1 MLNKI
6 HSSKNFLIIVLFFL
20 LLQTNLGFG
29 QSTANYTFS
38 TVNTGSLENMSSG
51 TTDLLATGSYR
62 DDAAS
67 TVTNIGFDF
76 VFMGSMYNQFSINSN
91 GQMRLGSTVITQNPI
106 FGAASNIPY
115 IIPISH
121 DNAILST
128 GKVHYKIIGSTPNRK
143 LIVEWKDLRIPA
155 GSTGAASLIQ
165 VILNETTGVIEY
177 KYGRMFNN
185 STSSITSYVYI
196 SSSSGLNNNGTV
208 SAITTTPA
216 YGTTSTQTSNTFASN
231 ANITNLNSAA
241 DGSRRV
247 FTFTPAATIPNT
259 PLNLTYTNLS
269 QSNITLNWTDNATNE
284 AKYNIQSST
293 DGINYNTLVTLSAN
307 STSYSIS
314 GLTANTTYYF
324 RIYACSEG
332 RVSSALSGSQATC
345 LAQPTLSSATL
356 INTSGFTASWGTIAG
371 ATSYSLEVSEN
382 SSFSSYV
389 SGYPKNV
396 GNVTSYAITGLTSG
410 TTYYYR
416 VTAIGG
422 GCNSVVSS
430 SNNTTLTCAAPTIL
444 ASSITL
450 IPAVNTISGSFMNGS
465 MVSPSGYM
473 VVRTTTNVQP
483 SPINGTTYTTGA
495 NAIGYIEYVGSSVSS
510 WNSIGLNAST
520 TYYYWIF
527 SYNNTNC
534 QNGPVYSTTAT
545 NASVTTNAC
554 MAYSGTISVG
564 PTGTFKTITTALSSL
579 QSCSYTGDIILELQ
593 PTYTSTSEVYPI
605 NFTSALNTNASKTI
619 TIRPT
624 SGVTGLTIES
634 NDINK
639 TFNFEGCQYIKI
651 DGRPG
656 GIGTNKELIISNT
669 NTVGSAIHFIN
680 DASNNTFKYCKIKST
695 NVSNTSGTIV
705 FGTSTLTSGN
715 DNNAIEYCDIYDG
728 SSTPK
733 NAIYA
738 KGTMNKDNNNNTI
751 ANCNIYNFFNAT
763 ADHCGIKVE
772 DYNSDWTINNNSFYE
787 TTTRDITSSGIEWNA
802 ISLNHALISN
812 FTINNN
818 YIGGQSANC
827 GGSAMTITG
836 SGVIRAIKLMNVS
849 PTNACN
855 VNGNTFKNIS
865 FTTSSNSTVHSLIF
879 INTGSANIGSTS
891 GNTLGDATNPIN
903 FTYSGTLSTGIYA
916 AISLGNTGTL
926 GSINISNNLVN
937 NLNVNNSSTGN
948 IIFRGISLSGSA
960 TSLTVSKNNIFNLT
974 HLYSGGTATNIAGI
988 YSNSTTNNARIE
1000 KNFIYNLNLNT
1011 TNIATSYIYG
1021 IQLSNS
1027 NTTICSNNM
1036 VRLGYKADGSQIT
1049 IGYKINGIY
1058 ENTGYNTIANNSIY
1072 IGGTISSGGSDNTF
1086 ALNASTTVNTRIY
1099 QNNILVNQRTGGTS
1113 GIHAAIYLGG
1123 TSGLTCDYNIYHTV
1137 CSGNNYLAQISG
1149 NHLTLQSLRYTI
1161 RAVNGDLHSAFANPN
1176 FVNPTAL
1183 TPDLHVTGTTPAE
1196 ASGIAIANIT
1206 DDYDGD
1212 LRSSNS
1218 PTDIGADAGNYTAN
1232 DKFTPNISYTPFTNG
1247 AGTCNRTLTA
1257 TITDIGTGI
1266 STTNKPCILYKK
1278 NTTGS
1283 WNIAEGTLASGNE
1296 FNGTWSFVIDYT
1308 PILPF
1313 VSGDKI
1319 YYYVVAQDN
1328 ATTPN
1333 TWYTAFDATTPLH
1346 SNVATQTT
1354 PPADISTNNFTIVPT
1369 YAGTYNIPNA
1379 TYTTL
1384 TANAATG
1391 FFKAL
1396 NEGVVTGNITVNLV
1410 SDITENGAIALN
1422 QWIEDCGTGFTLTIQ
1437 SSGGTRIINGTLAS
1451 PTPLV
1456 KINRADNVTINGV
1469 NIANN
1474 GTAPAIEITD
1484 GSKNILITNCDIKS
1498 NNTANGVIYISPH
1511 AIAND
1516 GPNINITNNNI
1527 HNYTSGSANS
1537 LIYINNNYADQTL
1550 ISNNNLFDFKT
1561 TAIYINAHGSRKFTI
1576 SNNNIYNTVTTSTG
1590 NYSGMYLVSG
1600 DSIEINGNNIGG
1612 QASNCGGSAWL
1623 NSSNIDFNGIKIVN
1637 NSATMKYCEI
1647 KNNII
1652 KNITQSGNASFA
1664 GVYVDN
1670 SNFLNNLIEKN
1681 IVSDITT
1688 NSTSITYIRGIH
1700 VKKGANVRKNKVYN
1714 LNGTTTT
1721 STFTRIIGIDYDN
1734 TVTDINNNDISNN
1747 MIYLNGGT
1755 VDHFVYGINSNTRT
1769 TSTLNTFYN
1778 TVYITGTIATSQS
1791 NNTACFNRIV
1801 ESTEN
1806 VKNNIFIN
1814 TITGNSNN
1822 FCIKTK
1828 STGLELHNSNY
1839 NLLIAPT
1846 VNQIANDGSTK
1857 DFATWVNTGKDKSSW
1872 TASTGLST
1880 NYNTINL
1887 SNLFID
1893 ATNGDLRINNANPE
1907 AWYIFG
1913 KGVAG
1918 TQTFSISEDFE
1929 NNTRSSTYGLATC
1942 IGASQC
1948 STPTVDPIVANQNG
1962 SLTAG
1967 NTTSYIFGGRT
1978 ICSIDWAAAS
1988 NVPTSMEVKYF
1999 SGINPPNPQPAS
2011 AKYNNYYVKA
2021 TATGGTIPF
2030 NYTMNL
2036 SYDEAFQGTFNT
2048 LINARIAKYDYES
2061 DSWTTYMTANN
2072 NFATASN
2079 PYIIRVVGLTSFSG
2093 FTGADFANPL
2103 PVEMLNYNGKCINGN
2118 AIIEWETASEIN
2130 NDYFTIEKSENLIDW
2145 LLISKIKSIGNST
2158 VYQQYSVIDKNI
2170 NNKLTYY
2177 KIKQTDFN
2185 GKFATYNPIV
2195 VECNKNIE
2203 NKAGIEIFPN
2213 PAKNNLNILLPKS
2226 KNISKFNIEIF
2237 NNIGNKV
2244 LEINKTNVSTD
2255 QNVEIID
2262 ISTLSLGVYI
2272 LHVTTDE
2279 LYRSVKV
2286 IKE

>member
-6 HSSKNFLIIVLFFL
+6 NLSKNIIIIVLGLFFI
-20 LLQTNLGFG
+20 QTNVGFG

-38 TVNTGSLENMSSG
+38 TVNNGSLENMSIG
-51 TTDLLATGSYR
+51 TTDLLATGTYKENV
-62 DDAAS
+62 AS
-67 TVTNIGFDF
+67 TVTSIDFDF

-91 GQMRLGSTVITQNPI
+91 GQMRLGSTAIQSSGV
-106 FGAASNIPY
+106 FGAASNSPY
-115 IIPISH
+115 IIPFSH
-121 DNAILST
+121 NNAILST
-128 GKVHYKIIGSTPNRK
+128 GKVHYKVIGSAPSRK

-155 GSTGAASLIQ
+155 GTTGTASLIQ
-165 VILNETTGVIEY
+165 VILSETTGVIEY
-177 KYGRMFNN
+177 KYGRMYNN
-185 STSSITSYVYI
+185 SSSSITSYVYI

-208 SAITTTPA
+208 SAITTAPT
-216 YGTTSTQTSNTFASN
+216 YGTAYTQTYNTFGN
-231 ANITNLNSAA
+231 EFITNLNSST

-247 FTFTPAATIPNT
+247 FTFTPANTVPNA
-259 PLNLTYTNLS
+259 PSNLTFTNLS

-293 DGINYNTLVTLSAN
+293 DGINFNTIATLNAN
-307 STSYSIS
+307 SLTHTVS

-332 RVSSALSGSQATC
+332 RASTALSGSQATC
-345 LAQPTLSSATL
+345 LAQPTLNSATL
-356 INTSGFTASWGTIAG
+356 INTSGFTANWGAIAG

-465 MVSPSGYM
+465 MTSPSGFM
-473 VVRTTTNVQP
+473 VVRTTTNIQP
-483 SPINGTTYTTGA
+483 SPINGTTYTIGA
-495 NAIGYIEYVGSSVSS
+495 NAIGYIEYIGSSVSS
-510 WNSIGLNAST
+510 WNSTGLTAST

-579 QSCSYTGDIILELQ
+579 QSCSYTGTIILELQ
-593 PTYTSTSEVYPI
+593 PTYTSTSEVFPI

-619 TIRPT
+619 TIRPA
-624 SGVTGLTIES
+624 SGATGITIES
-634 NDINK
+634 NDLNK
-639 TFNFEGCQYIKI
+639 TFNFEGCQYITI

-669 NTVGSAIHFIN
+669 NTVGSAILFIN
-680 DASNNTFKYCKIKST
+680 DASNNNFKYCKIKST

-705 FGTSTLTSGN
+705 LGTSTLTSGN
-715 DNNAIEYCDIYDG
+715 DNNTIEYCDIYDG

-738 KGTMNKDNNNNTI
+738 RGTINKDNNNNTI
-751 ANCNIYNFFNAT
+751 ANCNIYNFFYAT

-802 ISLNHALISN
+802 ISLNHASISN

-836 SGVIRAIKLMNVS
+836 SGVIRAMKLMNVS

-903 FTYSGTLSTGIYA
+903 FTYSGTLSSGIYA

-926 GSINISNNLVN
+926 GNINISNNLVS
-937 NLNVNNSSTGN
+937 NLNLNNSSTGN
-948 IIFRGISLSGSA
+948 IIFRGIGLSGAA

-988 YSNSTTNNARIE
+988 YSNATTNNAKIE
-1000 KNFIYNLNLNT
+1000 KNFIYNLSLNS
-1011 TNIATSYIYG
+1011 TNTASIIYG
-1021 IQLSNS
+1021 VYMNS
-1027 NTTICSNNM
+1027 TAENIISNNII
-1036 VRLGYKADGSQIT
+1036 RLGFKNDGSAIT
-1049 IGYKINGIY
+1049 SGYNINGIY
-1058 ENTGYNTIANNSIY
+1058 ESVGNNTIAFNSVY
-1072 IGGTISSGGSDNTF
+1072 IGGTISSGSTGNTYSF
-1086 ALNASTTVNTRIY
+1086 YRGASNARQY
-1099 QNNILVNQRTGGTS
+1099 KNNIFVNLRNGGTL
-1113 GIHAAIYLGG
+1113 GRHCAIYIGSL
-1123 TSGLTCDYNIYHTV
+1123 SNLNCDYNIYYAQN
-1137 CSGNNYLAQISG
+1137 SGNNYLGYYSANI
-1149 NHLTLQSLRYTI
+1149 NTLQAWRYALKT
-1161 RAVNGDLHSAFANPN
+1161 VNGDLHSAFADPN

-1212 LRSSNS
+1212 VRSCNS

-1266 STTNKPCILYKK
+1266 STTNKPRILYKK
-1278 NTTGS
+1278 NTTGL
-1283 WNIAEGTLASGNE
+1283 WNSAEGTIASGNE
-1296 FNGTWSFVIDYT
+1296 FNGTWNFVIDYT
-1308 PILPF
+1308 PLLPF
-1313 VSGDKI
+1313 VNGDKI

-1346 SNVATQTT
+1346 SNVATQIT

-1422 QWIEDCGTGFTLTIQ
+1422 QWIEDCGTGFILTIQ
-1437 SSGGTRIINGTLAS
+1437 SSGGTRTVNGTLAS
-1451 PTPLV
+1451 PTPLL

-1498 NNTANGVIYISPH
+1498 NNTANGVIYVSPH
-1511 AIAND
+1511 AITND
-1516 GPNINITNNNI
+1516 GPNIKITNNNI
-1527 HNYTSGSANS
+1527 HNYTSGSANN
-1537 LIYINNNYADQTL
+1537 LIYVDNNYAEQTL

-1561 TAIYINAHGSRKFTI
+1561 TAIYIKLHSPRKFTI

-1590 NYSGMYLVSG
+1590 NYSGMYLISG
-1600 DSIEINGNNIGG
+1600 DSIEVVGNKIGG
-1612 QASNCGGSAWL
+1612 QAANCGGSAWL
-1623 NSSNIDFNGIKIVN
+1623 NSSNIEFNGIKIVN

-1647 KNNII
+1647 KNNVI

-1670 SNFLNNLIEKN
+1670 ENFLNNLIEKN
-1681 IVSDITT
+1681 IISDISTT
-1688 NSTSITYIRGIH
+1688 STGITYVRGIH

-1714 LNGTTTT
+1714 LNGTTFIST

-1734 TVTDINNNDISNN
+1734 SVTDINNNDISNN

-1755 VDHFVYGINSNTRT
+1755 VDHYIYGINSNTKT
-1769 TSTLNTFYN
+1769 SSTLNTFYN

-1806 VKNNIFIN
+1806 VKNNILIN
-1814 TITGNSNN
+1814 TRTGSIYNY
-1822 FCIKTK
+1822 CIKTK

-1846 VNQIANDGSTK
+1846 VNQIAYDVSTK
-1857 DFATWVNTGKDKSSW
+1857 DFATWNSSGKDKSSW
-1872 TASTGLST
+1872 TASTGLLT

-1893 ATNGDLRINNANPE
+1893 ATNGDLRINNSNSE
-1907 AWYIFG
+1907 AWYIYG

-1918 TQTFSISEDFE
+1918 SQTFNISDDFE
-1929 NNTRSSTYGLATC
+1929 ANTRETVYGMATC
-1942 IGASQC
+1942 IGAHQC
-1948 STPTVDPIVANQNG
+1948 PTPSVEPIVANQNG

-1999 SGINPPNPQPAS
+1999 SGVNPPNPQPAS

-2021 TATGGTIPF
+2021 TATGGTTPF

-2048 LINARIAKYDYES
+2048 LTNARMAKYDYGT
-2061 DSWTTYMTANN
+2061 DSWTTYMVANN

-2079 PYIIRVVGLTSFSG
+2079 PYTISVTCLTSFSG

-2103 PVEMLNYNGKCINGN
+2103 PVEMLNFSGKCSNGN

-2130 NDYFTIEKSENLIDW
+2130 NDYFTIEKSEKGNYW
-2145 LLISKIKSIGNST
+2145 LEVGIIKGVGNST
-2158 VYQQYSVIDKNI
+2158 VYQQYSFIDKNI
-2170 NNKLTYY
+2170 NENLTYY
-2177 KIKQTDFN
+2177 KIKQTDFD
-2185 GKFATYNPIV
+2185 GKFVTYNPISV
-2195 VECNKNIE
+2195 NCKQNTNIKEDIQVYPNPTKNI
-2203 NKAGIEIFPN
+2203 
-2213 PAKNNLNILLPKS
+2213 LHILLPKS

-2255 QNVEIID
+2255 QIVEIID
-2262 ISTLSLGVYI
+2262 ISTLPLGVYI

-2279 LYRSVKV
+2279 LNRSVKV